1 MLRKHE
7 LNFEDGAQFIKSE
20 PHWPLRPETIPMLE
34 KKITSNTPKKII
46 REWFV
51 NHPPLTAHGMNAFME
66 TLGKHERTHHQFVNI
81 LRAFW
86 LSDNLTPAEQNTL
99 LRKYGYLLSSQDH
112 QQRVE
117 MLLWK
122 RKTEAASGLLK
133 QLNATQRS
141 VYQEWINLINRKSRL
156 TTSTHPGIATAL
168 AQNALYGND
177 GALAAKLVLASD
189 TKRIFK
195 LGDCFFVTLIRTIRN
210 LIETKQYQMAYKIAQ
225 KGLSLSP
232 VNSQH
237 FIELHWLSGWVLT
250 SYLNQ
255 PLKGFH
261 HFIAASSLAKI
272 SADRAQYAFWAA
284 KAADAAGKSSVAKQ
298 WFNNA
303 LQFPQTFYGQLAAK
317 RLNQKVRLKAYIP
330 HTDEMRHFAS
340 RDLIQAVQF
349 LHEACQHNVKNVLL
363 DALQDGFKTTAEYTL
378 GFYFTQQYSTPYYT
392 IHYYEKVNKLHN
404 LVTPDVFLRIDFRPE
419 LFLNTHFIHA
429 MAFNESRFHPMIKS
443 DMGALG
449 LMQITPLTGRHLA
462 GKGHHYQE
470 ELLYKD
476 PTYNLKM
483 GSIYLQELFNRF
495 YNSHLLLAAA
505 YNAGP
510 TYMSGWLKQYGVPK
524 HDYDYEWIEGLAF
537 KETRDYVKKLLGM
550 MTLYEEYGHEMQLYT
565 PQELMDAYVN
575 GCL

>member
-7 LNFEDGAQFIKSE
+7 LNFEEGVQFIQSN
-20 PHWPLRPETIPMLE
+20 PNWPLRPETIPMLE
-34 KKITSNTPKKII
+34 KKITPKTSKKVI
-46 REWFV
+46 RDWFV

-66 TLGKHERTHHQFVNI
+66 TLGKDERSHTQFIKI
-81 LRAFW
+81 LRTFW
-86 LSDNLTPAEQNTL
+86 LSDNFTPAEQSIL
-99 LRKYGYLLSSQDH
+99 LKKYGYLLSPQDH

-122 RKTEAASGLLK
+122 RKAETASGLLT
-133 QLNATQRS
+133 QLNATKRS

-156 TTSTHPGIATAL
+156 TNSTHPGIAITL
-168 AQNALYGND
+168 AQNALHGND
-177 GALAAKLVLASD
+177 GTLASKLILNAD
-189 TKRIFK
+189 IKRIFS
-195 LGDCFFVTLIRTIRN
+195 LRDSFFVTLIRTVRN
-210 LIETKQYQMAYKIAQ
+210 LIESQHYQTAYTVAQ
-225 KGLSLSP
+225 KGLSLSAP
-232 VNSQH
+232 NSQN
-237 FIELHWLSGWVLT
+237 FIELHWLSGWILT
-250 SYLNQ
+250 SYLKQ

-261 HFIAASSLAKI
+261 HFISASSLAKI
-272 SADRAQYAFWAA
+272 SADKAQYAFWAA
-284 KAADAAGKSSVAKQ
+284 KAAQAAGKSSAAKQ
-298 WFNNA
+298 WYATA
-303 LQFPQTFYGQLAAK
+303 LLFPQTFYGQLAAK
-317 RLNQKVRLKAYIP
+317 TLNQKIQLKSYSP
-330 HTDEMRHFAS
+330 HADEIRHFLS
-340 RDLIQAVQF
+340 RDLIQAIQF
-349 LHEACQHNVKNVLL
+349 LHEARQHNVKNVLL
-363 DALQDGFKTTAEYTL
+363 DALQDGLKTNSEYTL

-392 IHYYEKVNKLHN
+392 IHYYEKVNKVHN

-419 LFLNTHFIHA
+419 LFLNIHFIHA

-462 GKGHHYQE
+462 SKGHHYQE

-476 PTYNLKM
+476 PVYNLKM

-510 TYMSGWLKQYGVPK
+510 TYMSGWLKQYGPPK

-550 MTLYEEYGHEMQLYT
+550 MTLYEEYGHEMSLYT
-565 PQELMDAYVN
+565 PQELMDAYIN